1 MACLSARCAEFGW
14 GLLVSVCLRVLA
26 RVRRK
31 GDPRVGLLGS
41 FFCWARL
48 WPRGLFLLKCSF
60 LFLNSFSG
68 MNFDMNSNPFEIK
81 LPWDFCR
88 VFVDSKIV
96 IKLSGYFA
104 RLGPTWFLK

>member
-1 MACLSARCAEFGW
+1 MEVARLSAGGAAVGGALSGCACLC
-14 GLLVSVCLRVLA
+14 VLA

-31 GDPRVGLLGS
+31 GDPRVDLLGS
-41 FFCWARL
+41 FFCWARF
-48 WPRGLFLLKCSF
+48 WPRGLFLLRYSF

-81 LPWDFCR
+81 LPLEFLQG
-88 VFVDSKIV
+88 FVDSKTV

-104 RLGPTWFLK
+104 SL